1 MACIDANGNITRSA
15 ELILLALMEPSSIEA
30 VVMESGLPLFRVR
43 SAVRELSK
51 AGLLKAV
58 ADEFQI
64 TSKGVERL
72 EFHIEKRH

>member
-15 ELILLALMEPSSIEA
+15 ELILVDMMEPSSIEA
-30 VVMESGLPLFRVR
+30 AVRESGLPLFRVR

-58 ADEFQI
+58 EDEFQV
-64 TSKGVERL
+64 TSEGVEKL
-72 EFHIEKRH
+72 EGHQGRRQ